1 MKKLQLLLFLLP
13 FLVNG
18 QERKPIKG
26 QLIYR
31 NINVVAANVV
41 NNSAQLNTITDGEGA
56 FEIPVALGD
65 EVVFSSV
72 QYMIR
77 IIEITPEILK
87 KNRLII
93 TVNEK
98 INALEEVVVT
108 PDNTEKFLDL
118 KEEEF
123 KRFDYNRDKSTALEN
138 TIVKQG
144 QLNNGLNLINIAKL
158 IAKAMSNKSE
168 EEKQKIKPSEIL
180 TYVFSDEFF
189 TNDLGLKNDQVIG
202 FLEYIDK
209 NLPSQKILK
218 TGQQF
223 QLIDYLISESQNYID
238 KLNAK

>member
-1 MKKLQLLLFLLP
+1 M
-13 FLVNG
+13 VTG
-18 QERKPIKG
+18 QERKLIKG

-31 NINVVAANVV
+31 NRNVVAANVV
-41 NNSAQLNTITDGEGA
+41 NNTAQLNTITDAEGA

-72 QYMIR
+72 QYLIR
-77 IIEITPEILK
+77 TVEITPEILK

-108 PDNTEKFLDL
+108 PENTEKFLDL

-123 KRFDYNRDKSTALEN
+123 ESYDYNKDKSTKLEN
-138 TIVKQG
+138 TIVTQG
-144 QLNNGLNLINIAKL
+144 QLRNGLNIINIAKL
-158 IAKAMSNKSE
+158 IAKAVSNKSQ
-168 EEKQKIKPSEIL
+168 EEKQKLKPSEIL

-189 TNDLGLKNDQVIG
+189 INDLALKNDQVTG
-202 FLEYIDK
+202 FLEHIDK
-209 NLPSQKILK
+209 NLPSQQLLK

-223 QLIDYLISESQNYID
+223 QLIDCLISESQKYID
-238 KLNAK
+238 KLNEK

>member
-1 MKKLQLLLFLLP
+1 M
-13 FLVNG
+13 G
-18 QERKPIKG
+18 QERKLIKG

-31 NINVVAANVV
+31 NHNVVAANVV
-41 NNSAQLNTITDGEGA
+41 NNTAQLNTITDAEGA

-72 QYMIR
+72 QYLIR
-77 IIEITPEILK
+77 TVEITPEILK

-108 PDNTEKFLDL
+108 PENTEKFLDL

-123 KRFDYNRDKSTALEN
+123 ESYDYNKDKSTKLEN
-138 TIVKQG
+138 TIVTQG
-144 QLNNGLNLINIAKL
+144 QLRNGLNIINIAKL
-158 IAKAMSNKSE
+158 IAKAVSNKSQ
-168 EEKQKIKPSEIL
+168 EEKQKLKPSEIL

-189 TNDLGLKNDQVIG
+189 VNDLALKNDQVTG
-202 FLEYIDK
+202 FLEHIDK
-209 NLPSQKILK
+209 NLPSQQLLK

-223 QLIDYLISESQNYID
+223 QLIDYLISESQKYID
-238 KLNAK
+238 KLNDK